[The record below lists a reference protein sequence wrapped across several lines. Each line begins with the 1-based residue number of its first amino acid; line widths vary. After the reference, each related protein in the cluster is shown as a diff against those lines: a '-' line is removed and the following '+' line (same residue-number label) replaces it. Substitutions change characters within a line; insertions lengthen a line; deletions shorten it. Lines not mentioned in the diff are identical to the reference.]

1 MEWKMNPTTYVIPL
15 KNGRWRVVQMGDRRY
30 AHWFLVY
37 RRWWVT
43 KGHRLAISPEM
54 WRES

>member
-1 MEWKMNPTTYVIPL
+1 MNPTTYVIPL